1 MMQTQL
7 FKKKIDQTFVSQ
19 AKRLFKII
27 QSFVKFADSFLVVVF
42 EISDV
47 YFCIN
52 EIVKKDSLDVHLL
65 DF

>member
-1 MMQTQL
+1 MMQIQL

-19 AKRLFKII
+19 ARKLFKII
-27 QSFVKFADSFLVVVF
+27 QNFVKFANSFFVVVF

-52 EIVKKDSLDVHLL
+52 EIVKKDNLDVHLL